1 MTDRELREFKEW
13 FEVEWAKI
21 TKELKVYNLSKVR
34 LVASKEF
41 YSLPTK

>member
-13 FEVEWAKI
+13 FEKEWTKI

-34 LVASKEF
+34 LVASKE
-41 YSLPTK
+41 